1 MERKEYRFFV
11 IGDHEEFPVTKDFVE
26 GNEKKNKEEKPS
38 AHQRKISQ
46 SEIGIFLRKTRRQ
59 IPLLLQGQ
67 SHFAS
72 QNKEE
77 LNMAN
82 ISELELQNL
91 RHLIGGYDIT
101 RCKMED
107 YASATSDAK
116 LKQFFENGAK
126 DAKKNKEQLMGFLK

>member
-1 MERKEYRFFV
+1 
-11 IGDHEEFPVTKDFVE
+11 
-26 GNEKKNKEEKPS
+26 
-38 AHQRKISQ
+38 
-46 SEIGIFLRKTRRQ
+46 
-59 IPLLLQGQ
+59 
-67 SHFAS
+67 
-72 QNKEE
+72 
-77 LNMAN
+77 MAN

-126 DAKKNKEQLMGFLK
+126 DAKKNKQQLMGFLK